1 MLTTLNTNLRQD
13 RRLVVAT
20 AVFAVITA
28 ILLAATFSAS
38 AEAAKK
44 KSAKKKAPSLTLSTI
59 AVGDRTITL
68 SGKAKLPGATKKQL
82 KKTRVQFQLDSDV
95 GIPDFFSVAVKDG
108 KFSITEEIGV
118 WGLIKIRAK
127 LKIGEKSVGKAVTRK
142 TIVPTPPP
150 FVPTPTPPTVLN
162 GNFKITAGAQ
172 PDTAV
177 TGSYFRIVGTDGTTY
192 VENADSTAT
201 TKTYTL
207 LTPGTELG
215 LKTSGLQ
222 APPDPAFD
230 TGNALAAKI
239 IQPVAF
245 NGKNLG
251 LATVTTKPALS
262 ATAAGVL
269 SGQVTGLKAYHNDV
283 TFSQGSTT
291 AKGTYTAATK
301 AYKLDWKAPIVGGDY
316 DGQTGV
322 WHLEGTFA
330 TP

>member
-1 MLTTLNTNLRQD
+1 MLNRLTSNLNQD
-13 RRLVVAT
+13 RRFRPAT
-20 AVFAVITA
+20 AVFAVLA
-28 ILLAATFSAS
+28 ALLLAATFSAT
-38 AEAAKK
+38 ADAAKK
-44 KSAKKKAPSLTLSTI
+44 KSAKKKAPSLSLSTI
-59 AVGDRTITL
+59 VVGDRTITL

-118 WGLIKIRAK
+118 WGAISIRAK
-127 LKIGEKSVGKAVTRK
+127 LKIGEKSVGKAVTR
-142 TIVPTPPP
+142 TANIPTPPP

-162 GNFKITAGAQ
+162 GTFKITAGAQ
-172 PDTAV
+172 PAATV
-177 TGSYFRIVGTDGTTY
+177 TGSYFRIVQSDGTTF
-192 VENADSTAT
+192 VSNDDSTLT
-201 TKTYTL
+201 DKTYTP
-207 LTPGTELG
+207 LTAGTELG

-230 TGNALAAKI
+230 SGNALSAKI

-245 NGKNLG
+245 NGKNLSI
-251 LATVTTKPALS
+251 ATVTTKPAIS

-269 SGQVTGLKAYHNDV
+269 SGQVNGVTGYRDDV
-283 TFSQGSTT
+283 TFSQGSTVT
-291 AKGTYTAATK
+291 GTYTAATK
-301 AYKLDWKAPIVGGDY
+301 AYKLDWKKAIVGGAY
-316 DGQTGV
+316 DGHTGV